1 MKNSGG
7 KDLKDKIEGKILK
20 GYGGFYYVSVGNKL
34 WECRLRGR
42 LRKTKVGVL
51 IGDQVLFEVV
61 DEGLQKGVI
70 DTVLP
75 RKNELIRPP
84 VSNVDQALVVLALED
99 PLPDLWLLDRLL
111 VMIAHEGIEPL
122 LCWNKADLAR
132 PGIPES
138 FMEIYTKG
146 GLRQVQTCA
155 LTGEGIETLKDHL
168 RERTTVL
175 AGPSGVGKSSLLNH
189 VEPHLTLK
197 TGVISEKLGR
207 GKHTTRHVEWIPL
220 SFGGWVADT
229 PGFSQIYLPQP
240 MSLQE
245 LQRCYP
251 EFLRLERPC
260 RYPGCSHVKEQDCEV
275 KEAVTR
281 GEMDAGRYE
290 RYVSFT
296 QELATRRNDYEV
308 SSGSGRRNQG

>member
-1 MKNSGG
+1 MKE
-7 KDLKDKIEGKILK
+7 KKEGKILK
-20 GYGGFYYVSVGNKL
+20 GYGGFYYVSEGQQL

-42 LRKTKVGVL
+42 LRRTKAGVL

-61 DEGLQKGVI
+61 DESLFKGVI

-75 RKNELIRPP
+75 RKNGLIRPP
-84 VSNVDQALVVLALED
+84 VANVDQALVVLALED

-122 LCWNKADLAR
+122 LCWNKTDLAD
-132 PGIPES
+132 PGVLET
-138 FMEIYTKG
+138 FTEIYGKG

-155 LTGEGIETLKDHL
+155 LTGEGIEALKANLTD
-168 RERTTVL
+168 RTTVL
-175 AGPSGVGKSSLLNH
+175 AGPSGVGKSSLLNQ

-197 TGVISEKLGR
+197 TGAISERLGR

-240 MSLQE
+240 MTLQE
-245 LQRCYP
+245 LQQCYP
-251 EFLRLERPC
+251 EFQRLKQPC
-260 RYPGCSHVKEQDCEV
+260 RYAGCSHVKEQDCEV
-275 KEAVTR
+275 KLAVER
-281 GEMDAGRYE
+281 GEMDEGRYE

-296 QELATRRNDYEV
+296 QELASRRNDYEV
-308 SSGSGRRNQG
+308 PSGPGRRNQG